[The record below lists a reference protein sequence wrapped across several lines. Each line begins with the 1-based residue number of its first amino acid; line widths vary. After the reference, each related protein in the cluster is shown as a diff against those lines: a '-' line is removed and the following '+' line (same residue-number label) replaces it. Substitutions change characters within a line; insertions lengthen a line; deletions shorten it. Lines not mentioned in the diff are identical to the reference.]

1 MPWSIQGSRLGVAIN
16 MKNLKKSLSEI
27 FQYPSAVFGSV
38 IVLLLLVLAAY
49 ALIKIPYREAIRLWR
64 GGEEVWYKNPKNV
77 PPNWINWFTKD
88 KLPQSFAVKVGEN
101 GLSKAITPGENG
113 ISEVDFTYSF
123 VYNYDKYPQEIL
135 LYFDSKY
142 IEKQPFVSVLLITPE
157 GREIRISDFGISR
170 SQTFRFTQETKLKRR
185 LGGLDAMIGLFSAE
199 KSDPPK
205 PLKGVYQLR
214 IDGIV
219 FEKDSDIDVELVM
232 HGQTFGLA
240 GTDHQRRD
248 LSVALLWGAPIAI
261 AFGLLAAVGTTLLSM
276 SFAAIG
282 AWFGGWI
289 DGLIQRITEVNMVLP
304 FLAILI
310 MVGTFYSR
318 SIWTI
323 LGVTVVL
330 SIFTGAIKTDRAIF
344 LQVKESPYIEAAKAY
359 GASNFRIIF
368 RYMIPRIIPL
378 LIPALVSAI
387 PSYVFLEASLAV
399 LGLGDPVLPT
409 WGKVINDAFRNGALY
424 KGYYYWILEPAVLLM
439 ITGLGF
445 ALLGFALDRI
455 FNPRLR
461 GM

>member
-1 MPWSIQGSRLGVAIN
+1 
-16 MKNLKKSLSEI
+16 MKNFKKTLSEI
-27 FQYPSAVFGSV
+27 ARYPSA
-38 IVLLLLVLAAY
+38 IVGIIIVTLLLILAVY
-49 ALIKIPYREAIRLWR
+49 AVAKIPYKEAIRLWR

-77 PPNWINWFTKD
+77 PPNWINWFTKE
-88 KLPQSFAVKVGEN
+88 KLPQSFSVLVDEQDGI
-101 GLSKAITPGENG
+101 SKIVTPGEKG
-113 ISEVDFTYSF
+113 VSDIDFTYSF
-123 VYNYDKYPQEIL
+123 EYDYDAYPQEMF
-135 LYFDSKY
+135 LYLDTTY
-142 IEKQPFVSVLLITPE
+142 MEKQPFISVMIITPDK
-157 GREIRISDFGISR
+157 REIRISDFGVSKE
-170 SQTFRFTQETKLKRR
+170 QTFRFSQEKKLKRR
-185 LGGLDAMIGLFSAE
+185 LGGLDPMIGIFSVE
-199 KSDPPK
+199 DSDPPQV
-205 PLKGVYQLR
+205 LKGTYTLV
-214 IDGIV
+214 IDGLV
-219 FEKDSDIDVELVM
+219 FEKESDIDVEFVL
-232 HGQTFGLA
+232 HGQTYGIA

-261 AFGLLAAVGTTLLSM
+261 AFGLLAAVGTSLLSM
-276 SFAAIG
+276 TFAAIS

-289 DGLIQRITEVNMVLP
+289 DGLIQRVTQVNMVLP

-330 SIFTGAIKTDRAIF
+330 SIFTGAILTDRAIF

-359 GASNFRIIF
+359 GASNTRIIF

-378 LIPALVSAI
+378 LIPSLVSAI

-409 WGKVINDAFRNGALY
+409 WGKVINDAFSNGALY

-445 ALLGFALDRI
+445 AMLGFALDRI

>member
-1 MPWSIQGSRLGVAIN
+1 
-16 MKNLKKSLSEI
+16 MKKIKSTLAEI
-27 FQYPSAVFGSV
+27 ARYPSAIVGSIIV
-38 IVLLLLVLAAY
+38 ILLLSLAVY
-49 ALIKIPYREAIRLWR
+49 AVVKIPYSEAIRLWR

-77 PPNWINWFTKD
+77 PPTWFNWFRKE
-88 KLPQSFAVKVGEN
+88 KLPSSFAVKVGEDGLTKTVEPGKN
-101 GLSKAITPGENG
+101 GT
-113 ISEVDFTYSF
+113 SEIDFTYSF
-123 VYNYDKYPQEIL
+123 DYKYDKYPQEMF
-135 LYFDSKY
+135 LYFDSVY
-142 IEKQPFVSVLLITPE
+142 NSKQPFVSVMMIAPD
-157 GREIRISDFGISR
+157 GREIRISDFGIAK
-170 SQTFRFTQETKLKRR
+170 SQTLRFSQEPKLKRR
-185 LGGLDAMIGLFSAE
+185 LGGLDPMVGIFSVE
-199 KSDPPK
+199 DSEPPVA
-205 PLKGVYQLR
+205 LKGTYQLV
-214 IDGIV
+214 IDGLV
-219 FEKDSDIDVELVM
+219 FEEGSDIDVEFVL
-232 HGQTFGLA
+232 HGQTYGIA

-261 AFGLLAAVGTTLLSM
+261 AFGLLAAVGTSLLSM

-323 LGVTVVL
+323 LGVTVLL
-330 SIFTGAIKTDRAIF
+330 SIFTGSIKTDRAIF

-359 GASNFRIIF
+359 GASDMRIIF

-409 WGKVINDAFRNGALY
+409 WGKVINDAFSNGALY

-445 ALLGFALDRI
+445 AMLGFALDRI